1 MQKSKLDVKT
11 ILNIV
16 LIIILAIISFVL
28 VVGYIISSVDPNHSI
43 TGYSIA
49 ISFVGVFATFGGAY
63 LGAMISGDNALKLQK
78 REIKQNYLIK
88 NYKML
93 ISLDEKGLKDVK
105 NNLKKYNDK
114 LLKNEEQPYGTFSE
128 LYKCMN
134 EIEKIKNDV
143 EFTDSYTK
151 AKFDMA
157 SDYITDIKRKN
168 EIIKLIEIE
177 KNRGNRRDKE
187 QATKDLNKGKECMH
201 TMVKKIQKSLEDVP
215 LVDINEKFQL

>member
-1 MQKSKLDVKT
+1 MQKSKLDAKT

-63 LGAMISGDNALKLQK
+63 LGAKISGDNALKLQK

-134 EIEKIKNDV
+134 EIEKIKN
-143 EFTDSYTK
+143 
-151 AKFDMA
+151 
-157 SDYITDIKRKN
+157 

-187 QATKDLNKGKECMH
+187 QATKELNKGKECMH

>member
-1 MQKSKLDVKT
+1 MIKFIKLNWAYFLVGA
-11 ILNIV
+11 IGGVIAVV
-16 LIIILAIISFVL
+16 LILLLQHAMNWVESLKIIISILALFC
-28 VVGYIISSVDPNHSI
+28 
-43 TGYSIA
+43 
-49 ISFVGVFATFGGAY
+49 TFLGAY

-157 SDYITDIKRKN
+157 SDYITDIKGKN